1 MAQVALVVR
10 GYNMSLL
17 TEEQIAEL
25 ACIASN
31 QSTSRDL
38 HDDFREW
45 NEKQIGVQVNV
56 DWGKAPECADRA
68 EVNFYWVGGDTWRFC
83 FQIAKYDRPKPVI
96 TPHPHAEI
104 LAKYAEVAARRIDPW
119 MEFEYEIRG
128 QWNRLNDH
136 PMWGHNIEYR
146 HIGETK

>member
-1 MAQVALVVR
+1 
-10 GYNMSLL
+10 
-17 TEEQIAEL
+17 
-25 ACIASN
+25 
-31 QSTSRDL
+31 L